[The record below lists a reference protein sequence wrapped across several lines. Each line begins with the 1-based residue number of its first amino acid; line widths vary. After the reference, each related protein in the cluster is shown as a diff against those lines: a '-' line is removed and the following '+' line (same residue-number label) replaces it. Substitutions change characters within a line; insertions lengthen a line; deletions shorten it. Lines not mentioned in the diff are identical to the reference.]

1 MGRTMLQGIP
11 TVARVRRLS
20 GRIINVDCVER
31 RGSTRCELP
40 EGDSAYSEVCDTC
53 GRRCGTSVRA
63 GGGGRIRL
71 IRKAVQRNWRNG
83 GTVAGDLSGRSGGG
97 RGRRRPN
104 VGTDLAV
111 TGCSVGVRRRRR
123 GSTRLAARQKTGRE
137 VRPNTPESLD
147 SSTLETYS
155 RVGWARKARFESAA
169 EVPQLPDRPLL
180 PYQEVRKDEDVS
192 HSTLSKSGLALK
204 VSVRRTLQWALARST
219 FGDWRAP
226 P

>member
-1 MGRTMLQGIP
+1 M
-11 TVARVRRLS
+11 
-20 GRIINVDCVER
+20 
-31 RGSTRCELP
+31 
-40 EGDSAYSEVCDTC
+40 
-53 GRRCGTSVRA
+53 
-63 GGGGRIRL
+63 
-71 IRKAVQRNWRNG
+71 
-83 GTVAGDLSGRSGGG
+83 
-97 RGRRRPN
+97 
-104 VGTDLAV
+104 
-111 TGCSVGVRRRRR
+111 
-123 GSTRLAARQKTGRE
+123 
-137 VRPNTPESLD
+137 RPNTPESLD

>member
-1 MGRTMLQGIP
+1 MGNDRHPPNKNNHKQDAVTNWEAVRTVKHTAVASAASKGRRLGRTMLQGIP

-83 GTVAGDLSGRSGGG
+83 GTVAGDLSGRSGAGRTSEPIWRSQSAPWACGG
-97 RGRRRPN
+97 G
-104 VGTDLAV
+104 G
-111 TGCSVGVRRRRR
+111 GVRL
-123 GSTRLAARQKTGRE
+123 G
-137 VRPNTPESLD
+137 
-147 SSTLETYS
+147 
-155 RVGWARKARFESAA
+155 
-169 EVPQLPDRPLL
+169 
-180 PYQEVRKDEDVS
+180 
-192 HSTLSKSGLALK
+192 
-204 VSVRRTLQWALARST
+204 
-219 FGDWRAP
+219 
-226 P
+226 